1 MASGYTLANG
11 QFSISGIP
19 LGTHAV
25 TYKHAGYVT
34 LLTEMTF
41 LSGPN
46 TARDVTLQ
54 RVPPRLTLSAAAKS
68 VRKNKSL
75 KFSGS
80 LSPQHTVGRA
90 PVRIYRWRW
99 VNSKIKWRSYPYV
112 VGWTTDDG
120 TRTSYT
126 KSLAFK
132 YAGRWRLIAKHSGDA
147 EHPGSL
153 QSKYVYV
160 TVK

>member
-1 MASGYTLANG
+1 M
-11 QFSISGIP
+11 
-19 LGTHAV
+19 
-25 TYKHAGYVT
+25 
-34 LLTEMTF
+34 
-41 LSGPN
+41 
-46 TARDVTLQ
+46 
-54 RVPPRLTLSAAAKS
+54 
-68 VRKNKSL
+68 
-75 KFSGS
+75 
-80 LSPQHTVGRA
+80 
-90 PVRIYRWRW
+90 
-99 VNSKIKWRSYPYV
+99 

-132 YAGRWRLIAKHSGDA
+132 YSGRWRLIAKHSDDA